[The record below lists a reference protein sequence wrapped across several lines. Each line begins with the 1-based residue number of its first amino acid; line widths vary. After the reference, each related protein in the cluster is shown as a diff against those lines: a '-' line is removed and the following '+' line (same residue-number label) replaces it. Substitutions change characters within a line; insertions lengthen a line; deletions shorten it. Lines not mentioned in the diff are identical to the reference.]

1 MTFGMRMKC
10 SFDIKQT
17 WWNDWFFFC
26 FFFWL
31 FSIKEKVYQIDEILE
46 ILQTFTFAFHRI
58 EIIMIP
64 TQNIEI

>member
-1 MTFGMRMKC
+1 MKC

-17 WWNDWFFFC
+17 

-31 FSIKEKVYQIDEILE
+31 FFIKEKVYQIDEILE

>member
-17 WWNDWFFFC
+17 WWNDCF

>member
-1 MTFGMRMKC
+1 MRMKC
-10 SFDIKQT
+10 SFDIKQ
-17 WWNDWFFFC
+17 N

-31 FSIKEKVYQIDEILE
+31 FFIKEKVYQIDEILE

>member
-17 WWNDWFFFC
+17 WWNDCFFC
-26 FFFWL
+26 FFWL